1 MMSKE
6 TPRRFLPTVR
16 KHMKRI
22 LMLREKEGEQ
32 AEDQVGIDWLSSDSL
47 CCFLLNDVFYF

>member
-32 AEDQVGIDWLSSDSL
+32 MEDQVGID
-47 CCFLLNDVFYF
+47 Y